1 MIKSNLYKYDKYLDD
16 NIDYIFNK
24 EIIEYDIKSAGLN
37 IIKRFKLL
45 DENKINYLSKLEK
58 LHRDITIGKI
68 QRKDKEFSKAL
79 MTGFKECRR
88 MFFDANEIE
97 DDEVLSIKKDAI
109 FLLRTVK
116 NTQFENIKFVN
127 KNEYISYIRLGKY
140 EIYHN
145 SGKIDVKGIADET
158 LKLHE
163 DGMLKFLNTFFV
175 MMESEPNEKKIKKLL
190 SEFAYEYKN
199 MLLPMSF
206 YREFNEKS
214 LFKTNI
220 GFESGLSS
228 YLTNINKDC
237 DFLDISYNY
246 LNVITPLISIVI

>member
-37 IIKRFKLL
+37 IIKKFKLL
-45 DENKINYLSKLEK
+45 DDEKINYLNNLEK
-58 LHRDITIGKI
+58 LHRDISIGKM
-68 QRKDKEFSKAL
+68 QRKNKAFSKSL
-79 MTGFKECRR
+79 MQGFQECRR
-88 MFFDANEIE
+88 MFFDANDIE

-109 FLLRTVK
+109 FLLRTANK
-116 NTQFENIKFVN
+116 TQFDNIKFVN

-145 SGKIDVKGIADET
+145 NGKIDVKGISDET

-163 DGMLKFLNTFFV
+163 DGMLRFLNTFFI

-190 SEFAYEYKN
+190 SEFAYEYKS
-199 MLLPMSF
+199 MLLPINF

-214 LFKTNI
+214 LFRTNI
-220 GFESGLSS
+220 GFESGLTS
-228 YLTNINKDC
+228 YLTNVNKEC
-237 DFLDISYNY
+237 DYLDISYNY
-246 LNVITPLISIVI
+246 LNVITPLISIII